1 MCTAASLLA
10 EDHYFG
16 RNLDLE
22 YSYNETVV
30 IAPRNYCFK
39 FREVDNI
46 DSHYAMIGMAF
57 VVDNY
62 PLFYEACNE
71 KGLSMAGLNYYE
83 AEYKEYDENKDNVTP
98 FEFIPW
104 ILSQCEDVKEALELI
119 KKINLVNISFS
130 EELSLSPLHWM
141 ISDRNQSIVVEC
153 EADGLKVYY
162 NPIGVMTNSPSFDK
176 QAFNLN
182 NYRHLSSK
190 TPRNSFSENLQL
202 DVYSRG
208 MGGIGLPGDLSSA
221 SRFVK
226 AAFTLHNVLI
236 GKTEEENVNQ
246 FFHVLGSV
254 TQQRGCCEVA
264 QGQYEYT
271 IYSSC
276 INTDKGIYYY
286 KTYYNSQISAVNM
299 YDYDL
304 TNEELDIYPL
314 IDTPQINYQ
323 NGKKEEYMFN

>member
-1 MCTAASLLA
+1 SA

-30 IAPRNYCFK
+30 ITPQNYSFK

-46 DSHYAMIGMAF
+46 DSHHAIIGMAF

-62 PLFYEACNE
+62 PLYYEACNE

-83 AEYKEYDENKDNVTP
+83 ASYHDYDESKDNITP

-104 ILSQCEDVKEALELI
+104 ILCQCENVKEALELI
-119 KKINLVNISFS
+119 KNINLVNINFS
-130 EELSLSPLHWM
+130 EELPLSPLHWM
-141 ISDRNQSIVVEC
+141 ISDKENSLVVEC
-153 EADGLKVYY
+153 EADGLKAYY

-176 QAFNLN
+176 QSFNLN
-182 NYRHLSSK
+182 DYRHLSAQ
-190 TPRNSFSENLQL
+190 TPMNTFSDKLKL

-208 MGGIGLPGDLSSA
+208 MGAIGLPGDLSSS

-226 AAFTLHNVLI
+226 AAFTLHNILL
-236 GKTEEENVNQ
+236 GDSEEENVNQ

-254 TQQRGCCEVA
+254 TQQRGCCQVA
-264 QGQYEYT
+264 EDKYEYT

-286 KTYYNSQISAVNM
+286 KTYYNTQITAVNM
-299 YDYDL
+299 YDHDL
-304 TNEELDIYPL
+304 TEDELTIYPL
-314 IDTPQINYQ
+314 VDTPQINFQ
-323 NGKKEEYMFN
+323 SSKKEEYMFN